1 MSYSWFSLFYITF
14 YIIQLIFHTENAVI
28 FDLFDNPDTET
39 FPLPIQEAWKLTV
52 ISKTHIDQLILNFH
66 VED

>member
-28 FDLFDNPDTET
+28 FDLFDNPDIKT